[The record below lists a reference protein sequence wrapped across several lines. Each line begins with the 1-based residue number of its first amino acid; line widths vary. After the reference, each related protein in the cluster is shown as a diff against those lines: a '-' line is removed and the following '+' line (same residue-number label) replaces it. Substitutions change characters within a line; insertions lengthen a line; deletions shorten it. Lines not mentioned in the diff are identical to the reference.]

1 MSNYKVTLKT
11 NLGDQ
16 VYMVQGNSIKQVS
29 AQVENTVQATS
40 GVYQY
45 TIEQQP
51 NMRVDQNALG
61 GLVNA
66 SLGLVACIV
75 ILFVAEYKLRMM
87 FKS

>member
-29 AQVENTVQATS
+29 TQVENTVQANS

-51 NMRVDQNALG
+51 NMRVDQNAFG